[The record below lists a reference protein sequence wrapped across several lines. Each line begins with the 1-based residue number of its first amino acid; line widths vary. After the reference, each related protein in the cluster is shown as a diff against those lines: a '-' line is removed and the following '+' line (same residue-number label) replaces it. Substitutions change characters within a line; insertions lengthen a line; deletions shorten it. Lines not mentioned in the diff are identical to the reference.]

1 MDPRTANS
9 FFDVMV
15 KNNDKGYHHLT
26 QLMDKYLLKDILN
39 DTLFELFLAIRKYA
53 PDDSIIEIKAVDHND
68 KYILWTKFMIPT
80 NDLLKF
86 DVEVQKANDLINLP
100 KQEIIKSRMEEYRK
114 EDKPVL
120 DGFKM
125 VMAYS
130 HSRINYKTINKGNH
144 SEIQITMELPKNQ
157 QNTYNKP

>member
-26 QLMDKYLLKDILN
+26 HLMDKYLFKDILN

-53 PDDSIIEIKAVDHND
+53 VPDSIVEIKAVDHD
-68 KYILWTKFMIPT
+68 EKYILWTKFQIPT
-80 NDLLKF
+80 RDLLKF

-114 EDKPVL
+114 EPKPVL

-125 VMAYS
+125 VMAYA
-130 HSRINYKTINKGNH
+130 HSKITYKTLKKDNLT
-144 SEIQITMELPKNQ
+144 EIQITMELPKNQ
-157 QNTYNKP
+157 TNTSS